1 MSSRD
6 DKADAG
12 EIWGSALKPVGIDV
26 SLEVVYAEEG
36 KAVAE
41 GDGLGDVHPHQEGA
55 GETGS
60 NGNGD
65 AIKVAPAG
73 LGLSHRF
80 LDDGDGGEEV
90 LAGGNLGDD
99 AAVSGMNVHLRGDDV
114 GQDLPP
120 VLDNGGCCFVAGGL
134 DAKELHFSNITDASL
149 DVNRLFEQWASLHHS
164 A

>member
-12 EIWGSALKPVGIDV
+12 EIWGSSLKPVGIDV

-36 KAVAE
+36 EAVGE

-55 GETGS
+55 GETRS
-60 NGNGD
+60 NGNGN

-73 LGLSHRF
+73 LGHGLF
-80 LDDGDGGEEV
+80 DNGDRGHQV

-99 AAVSGMNVHLRGDDV
+99 ATVSGMNVHLRGDDV
-114 GQDLPP
+114 GEDLPP

-134 DAKELHFSNITDASL
+134 DAKELHFSNITDAYL
-149 DVNRLFEQWASLHHS
+149 DVNLFSSWALWW
-164 A
+164 